1 MVDKV
6 RLLGVAH
13 VFARAPP
20 DVNFSFPEQERSM
33 KTILALVLAAG
44 AFGTATAQ
52 TTVSTSVSI
61 GINQPGVYGRINIGT
76 LPPPALYHPQPVIVT
91 TSPVVVER
99 RPIYLYVPPAH
110 QQNWRRYCSHYQACG
125 QPVYFVRDDWVR
137 ERYEHEHPG
146 WNNGHHRGWDK
157 HDGHGDHDD
166 HDDHGDHGD
175 HGHGKGKH

>member
-1 MVDKV
+1 M
-6 RLLGVAH
+6 
-13 VFARAPP
+13 
-20 DVNFSFPEQERSM
+20 
-33 KTILALVLAAG
+33 
-44 AFGTATAQ
+44 
-52 TTVSTSVSI
+52 
-61 GINQPGVYGRINIGT
+61 
-76 LPPPALYHPQPVIVT
+76 IVT

-125 QPVYFVRDDWVR
+125 QPVYFVRDEWVR

-157 HDGHGDHDD
+157 HDGHD

-175 HGHGKGKH
+175 HGRGHGKH